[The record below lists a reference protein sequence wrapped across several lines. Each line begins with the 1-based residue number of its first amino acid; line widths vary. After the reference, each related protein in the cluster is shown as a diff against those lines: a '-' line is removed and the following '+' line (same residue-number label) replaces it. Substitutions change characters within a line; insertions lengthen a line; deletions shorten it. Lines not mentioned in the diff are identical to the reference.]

1 MKTSA
6 ARFAAGVALI
16 ALGGPL
22 PAYGQFVPPLIIV
35 PPPAQQYY
43 GAPSPVPEPTRPAR
57 PKPQADTPP
66 PTPTRRG
73 HYEGRTY
80 VPD

>member
-1 MKTSA
+1 MTTNA
-6 ARFAAGVALI
+6 ARFAAGLALI
-16 ALGGPL
+16 TFGAPISAL
-22 PAYGQFVPPLIIV
+22 GQFVPPVIIV

-43 GAPSPVPEPTRPAR
+43 GAPKPASEPSRPAR
-57 PKPQADTPP
+57 PKPPPPDTPP
-66 PTPTRRG
+66 TTRGG

>member
-1 MKTSA
+1 MKTNA

-16 ALGGPL
+16 AFGAPF
-22 PAYGQFVPPLIIV
+22 PAFGQFSYPPLIVV
-35 PPPAQQYY
+35 PPPAQEYA
-43 GAPSPVPEPTRPAR
+43 APKPAPEASRPAK
-57 PKPQADTPP
+57 PKPPADTPP
-66 PTPTRRG
+66 QTRGG